1 MLQAVK
7 TEAELLTVWE
17 ETRHLGAGL
26 LTAEAHAQLKAVG
39 QAAKEKLTKGSN
51 TALTPKP

>member
-39 QAAKEKLTKGSN
+39 QAAKEKISKG
-51 TALTPKP
+51 LTPKP